1 MVCERKLG
9 SWGILSEFSRVD
21 PSSLLSHLRK
31 TEASLGL
38 DCPNREKAL
47 WEAQLGGQGVAEKP
61 WKPHFRVSQEW
72 TLKNLELGQTLL
84 PGGLISFSLTFFFS
98 PKTEPK
104 AEMSEHK
111 PRSNRVEGPQKE
123 PVSPGV
129 VDFKVVREE
138 LRTAKPKTPGTY
150 HFGRLSHN
158 SFFSRH
164 HPHPHRVTHIKGRVG
179 GRPGPGEQWRRG
191 ALKTWTGKTQPLFL
205 G

>member
-1 MVCERKLG
+1 M
-9 SWGILSEFSRVD
+9 D
-21 PSSLLSHLRK
+21 PSSLLRHPRK

-38 DCPNREKAL
+38 DGPSRAKAP

-61 WKPHFRVSQEW
+61 WKPHFRVSQER
-72 TLKNLELGQTLL
+72 TLKSPELGQTLL

-98 PKTEPK
+98 PKAEPK
-104 AEMSEHK
+104 AEKSEHK
-111 PRSNRVEGPQKE
+111 PRSHGVEGPQKE
-123 PVSPGV
+123 PVVPGV

-138 LRTAKPKTPGTY
+138 LRTAKAETPGTY

-179 GRPGPGEQWRRG
+179 VGQGLVGSGGG
-191 ALKTWTGKTQPLFL
+191 ALLKPGKGGSSLYF
-205 G
+205 